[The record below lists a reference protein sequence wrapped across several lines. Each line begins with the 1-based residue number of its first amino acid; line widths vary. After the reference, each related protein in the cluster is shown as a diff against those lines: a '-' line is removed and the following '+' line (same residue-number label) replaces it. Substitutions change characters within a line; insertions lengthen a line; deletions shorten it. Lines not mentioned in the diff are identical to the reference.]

1 MRIRYL
7 KGDPRAGMEVVV
19 DNHLGQRQVD
29 RGSAEEVKR
38 ETEPA
43 NKAEPAPQNK
53 AERVAEN
60 KTAAPAV
67 KKAVAKKPAAKKAAK

>member
-43 NKAEPAPQNK
+43 N
-53 AERVAEN
+53 
-60 KTAAPAV
+60 
-67 KKAVAKKPAAKKAAK
+67 